1 MGDASESWGG
11 CLLSACL
18 ALALLTSAADA
29 QGAAQAPAAE
39 VALVRQDSSD
49 CTNSNV
55 SANDLSRV
63 GGTAWVVRQSDGK
76 TSVKV
81 AITATPN
88 TAYHFFLKCVT
99 ALGDVTTGDE
109 GVGVADFVF
118 PTSSAGPVFAFDMYP
133 QGAPAGNKFQSVQ
146 VKFSP

>member
-1 MGDASESWGG
+1 MGEAGKSRAARLPG
-11 CLLSACL
+11 ACL
-18 ALALLTSAADA
+18 ALALLAAPA
-29 QGAAQAPAAE
+29 AAQDAAPAPAAE

-49 CTNSNV
+49 CADSDV
-55 SANDLSRV
+55 SAKDPSRI
-63 GGTAWVVRQSDGK
+63 GGTAWVLRQSDGK

-109 GVGVADFVF
+109 GVGVADFTF
-118 PTSSAGPVFAFDMYP
+118 PTSSAGAVFAFDMYP
-133 QGAPAGNKFQSVQ
+133 QGAPAGDKFQSVQ
-146 VKFSP
+146 VRLSP